1 MSAPTAAVLKQ
12 RALDEAMEGRFAA
25 TSRALAVLG
34 LDAELEG
41 FELSQEEIA
50 RRVGAV
56 GLLAAD
62 VLKFTAKLEATL
74 DGNGEDA

>member
-1 MSAPTAAVLKQ
+1 MPKVQ
-12 RALDEAMEGRFAA
+12 
-25 TSRALAVLG
+25 
-34 LDAELEG
+34 
-41 FELSQEEIA
+41 
-50 RRVGAV
+50 V